1 MLWPST
7 LVFVT
12 LFETLHGGEKD
23 SQKETKDRMRFFSA
37 RSVLL
42 VSPPP
47 KVADTS
53 SSFVGVFSW
62 QFLPAVIFPG
72 LTSIALLCL
81 ADNNN
86 VVLRTLGSAYDGFG
100 LLDFVSS
107 DHCRQER
114 H

>member
-1 MLWPST
+1 MGERRTARRRRKIECDSSALGPSP
-7 LVFVT
+7 L
-12 LFETLHGGEKD
+12 
-23 SQKETKDRMRFFSA
+23 SI
-37 RSVLL
+37 
-42 VSPPP
+42 
-47 KVADTS
+47 S
-53 SSFVGVFSW
+53 SLGANPRPSFVGVFFW

-100 LLDFVSS
+100 LLDFVSVN
-107 DHCRQER
+107 HCHLKR